1 MNMSSVRKYLLH
13 GAVVLLGLTGI
24 ARADIYNPTWLV
36 TAWTTTNGKI
46 GGTNFIG
53 AASQP
58 VPPAADALASF
69 TYSGQLNFD
78 NTNKQ
83 GQSNTYGDFFTNTGN
98 ISNFSSLSNQTE
110 SAFLKT
116 TMSAPGSSNYSYL
129 EFSLQGP
136 ATNIAAGT
144 YITITHD
151 DGASSYANGKS
162 VTLSP
167 GETQAVSDTGTLP
180 VGSMTSFAVDYVEA
194 NGAPAVL
201 KVDVPEPGSVL
212 LLGTGLLVLG
222 LVVRRRQKAL

>member
-1 MNMSSVRKYLLH
+1 MSSVRKYLLH

-36 TAWTTTNGKI
+36 TAWTTTTGKI
-46 GGTNFIG
+46 GGTNFIN

-58 VPPAADALASF
+58 APSAVDALASF

-78 NTNKQ
+78 NTNNQ
-83 GQSNTYGDFFTNTGN
+83 GQSNTYGDFFTNTAN
-98 ISNFSSLSNQTE
+98 ISNFSGMGGE
-110 SAFLKT
+110 AAFLGT
-116 TMSAPGSSNYSYL
+116 TMSSPGSSNYSYL

-136 ATNIAAGT
+136 AANIAAGT
-144 YITITHD
+144 YVTITHD
-151 DGASSYANGKS
+151 DGASSYANGNK
-162 VTLSP
+162 VTYSP

-222 LVVRRRQKAL
+222 LVVRRRQKTL